1 MATKVFI
8 LILLTLFAFLA
19 TPASLAQSD
28 ENNSMLLIT
37 FSEPMSKEGIF
48 DINNYEVIANGNEQV
63 RIYKVGVVEGNTAV
77 VLYIKKNYEWKT
89 FTIKV
94 SNLKDL
100 AGNTISYKKN
110 FADVDLKTNITLGQE

>member
-37 FSEPMSKEGIF
+37 FSEPMSKDGIF
-48 DINNYEVIANGNEQV
+48 NIDNYEVIANRNEQV
-63 RIYKVGVVEGNTAV
+63 RIYKVGMVEGGTAV
-77 VLYIKKNYEWKT
+77 VLYIENKYEWEVFK
-89 FTIKV
+89 IYV

-100 AGNTISYKKN
+100 AGNLINDERN
-110 FADVDLKTNITLGQE
+110 FAACR